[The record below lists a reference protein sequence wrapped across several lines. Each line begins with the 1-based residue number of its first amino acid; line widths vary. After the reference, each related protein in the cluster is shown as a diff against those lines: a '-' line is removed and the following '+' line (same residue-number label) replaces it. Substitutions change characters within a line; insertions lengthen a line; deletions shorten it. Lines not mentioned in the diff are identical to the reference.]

1 MTFSIFAFLL
11 VAGIGAGLTATL
23 AGLASLVSYPALL
36 AIGVPPVI
44 ANVTN
49 TAALVFTGV
58 GSAVSSLPELRGRGK
73 FLWRLILIVSL
84 GSIFGS
90 ALLLIAPAS
99 TFEKIVPFFIIRNH

>member
-1 MTFSIFAFLL
+1 MNFSIFAFLL
-11 VAGIGAGLTATL
+11 IAGIGAGLTSTL

-58 GSAVSSLPELRGRGK
+58 GSAVSSLDVYKRQAHSPNNTK
-73 FLWRLILIVSL
+73 AIS
-84 GSIFGS
+84 GS
-90 ALLLIAPAS
+90 
-99 TFEKIVPFFIIRNH
+99 VQN